1 MGGSRFFQLPREVTF
16 SQAGLGIECL
26 TMRSLGRLYGL
37 NRAVG
42 IAQDIFGELNPV
54 LLVGETATLV
64 LLTIH
69 DVTCL
74 LLQHQTRKKMLA
86 STTLQSCVDTHSR

>member
-1 MGGSRFFQLPREVTF
+1 MTF

-26 TMRSLGRLYGL
+26 TMRAMRSLGRLYGL

-42 IAQDIFGELNPV
+42 IAQEIFGELNPV
-54 LLVGETATLV
+54 LLMGETATLV

-69 DVTCL
+69 DVTIA
-74 LLQHQTRKKMLA
+74 A
-86 STTLQSCVDTHSR
+86 SNK